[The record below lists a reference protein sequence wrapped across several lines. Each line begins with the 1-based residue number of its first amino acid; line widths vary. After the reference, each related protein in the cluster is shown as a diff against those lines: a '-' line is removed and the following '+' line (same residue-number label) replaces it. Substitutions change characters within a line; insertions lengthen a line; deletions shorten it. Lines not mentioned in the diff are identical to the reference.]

1 MKHFTILVIVSVLLA
16 GCAKEQPASH
26 VAAQEA
32 IETIGALYET
42 LPGECKTKTTDFLIT
57 MAQNK
62 AAKCDT
68 ECVKEKDRITQ
79 EKLKWQWSF
88 WALAVVVGVYFARK
102 VLK

>member
-1 MKHFTILVIVSVLLA
+1 MKKFLILPLVLCA
-16 GCAKEQPASH
+16 CAKEQPASH

-32 IETIGALYET
+32 IETIGVLYET
-42 LPGECKTKTTDFLIT
+42 LPSECKTKTTDFLIT

-68 ECVKEKDRITQ
+68 ECVKEKAKLER
-79 EKLKWQWSF
+79 EKIKWQWSF
-88 WALAVVVGVYFARK
+88 WALAVVVGVYLARK

>member
-1 MKHFTILVIVSVLLA
+1 MKKFLILPLVLCA
-16 GCAKEQPASH
+16 CAKEQPASH

-32 IETIGALYET
+32 IETIGALYES
-42 LPGECKTKTTDFLIT
+42 LPSDCKTKTTDFLVT

-68 ECVKEKDRITQ
+68 ECAKEKDQITQ

-88 WALAVVVGVYFARK
+88 WALAVVVGAYFARK